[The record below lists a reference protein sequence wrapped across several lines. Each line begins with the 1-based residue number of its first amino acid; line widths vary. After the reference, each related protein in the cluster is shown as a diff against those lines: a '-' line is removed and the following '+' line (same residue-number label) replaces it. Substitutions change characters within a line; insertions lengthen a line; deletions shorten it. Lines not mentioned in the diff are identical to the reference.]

1 MTVLKSILEFLN
13 SSMTTP
19 QPYGW
24 FHLLWFSL
32 SIIFGIVLCVTH
44 KKGDD
49 RRVRLVV
56 LIVAIVVTVLEIY
69 KQINYTFIPN
79 AEGIATDYQWYAFP
93 FQFCSMPMYV
103 GLLTGIFR
111 RGKVHDALMA
121 FLATYAMFGG
131 ICVMF
136 YPTTVFIE
144 TIGINI
150 QTMICHGTM
159 ISVGIYLWYSGYVKS
174 LHRTILKAMAVFA
187 TAVICAVLLNEV
199 IFASGILAEGEVFN
213 MFFISPHFEPSLP
226 VYSIIQG
233 IVPYPWCLF
242 IYFLGFSAAAYII
255 ILLVMAIKKIIEL
268 IQRSKKSST

>member
-24 FHLLWFSL
+24 FHLLWFAL
-32 SIIFGIVLCVTH
+32 SIAFGIVLCVTH
-44 KKGDD
+44 KKGDE

-56 LIVAIVVTVLEIY
+56 LIVAIVVTILEIY
-69 KQINYTFIPN
+69 KQINFTFIAGEN
-79 AEGIATDYQWYAFP
+79 GITADYQWYAFP

-131 ICVMF
+131 TSVMF
-136 YPTTVFIE
+136 YPTTVFVPA
-144 TIGINI
+144 IGINI
-150 QTMICHGTM
+150 QTMICHGSM
-159 ISVGIYLWYSGYVKS
+159 LSVAIYLWYSGYVKAT
-174 LHRTILKAMAVFA
+174 HKTILKAMAVFG
-187 TAVICAVLLNEV
+187 TAVICAVILNESV
-199 IFASGILAEGEVFN
+199 FASGILNGETFN
-213 MFFISPHFEPSLP
+213 MLFISRHFEPSLP

-233 IVPYPWCLF
+233 VVPYPWCLP
-242 IYFLGFSAAAYII
+242 IYFAGFSAAAYVIV
-255 ILLVMAIKKIIEL
+255 LLVMGIKKLVEIIK
-268 IQRSKKSST
+268 RSKRTAV